1 MKKILILNGPN
12 LNWLGK
18 REPEV
23 YGNQSL
29 NQLLDSLK
37 MQFPEVE
44 IKAVQSNVEGEL
56 INHLQEAEEDNSI
69 DGIIFN
75 AGGYTHTSIALAD
88 TLKAM
93 SKKVILVHLSN
104 IYAREPE
111 RHTDLLL
118 ANASGC
124 ILGVGRDSYTL
135 AMYYFLSLGLSV

>member
-1 MKKILILNGPN
+1 MKLLLLNGPN

-18 REPEV
+18 REPEI
-23 YGNQSL
+23 YGTQG
-29 NQLLDSLK
+29 LDEMIQELK
-37 MQFPEVE
+37 LQFPQVE
-44 IKAVQSNVEGEL
+44 IKAIQSNVEGEL

-93 SKKVILVHLSN
+93 TKKVILVHLSN
-104 IYAREPE
+104 IYAREAE

-118 ANASGC
+118 ANAKGC
-124 ILGVGRDSYTL
+124 ILGLGKDSYSI
-135 AMYYFLSLGLSV
+135 AIQYFIRDLNLD

>member
-1 MKKILILNGPN
+1 MKKIILLNGPN

-18 REPEV
+18 REPEI
-23 YGNQSL
+23 YGTQG
-29 NQLLDSLK
+29 LDEMIQELK
-37 MQFPEVE
+37 LQFPQVE

-56 INHLQEAEEDNSI
+56 INCLQEAEEDNSI
-69 DGIIFN
+69 DGIVFN

-93 SKKVILVHLSN
+93 TKKVILVHLSN

-118 ANASGC
+118 ANAKGC
-124 ILGVGRDSYTL
+124 ILGLGKDSYSS
-135 AMYYFLSLGLSV
+135 AIQYFIRD

>member
-37 MQFPEVE
+37 MQFPQVE

-104 IYAREPE
+104 IYDREPE

-118 ANASGC
+118 ANAKGC
-124 ILGVGRDSYTL
+124 ILGLGKDSYSI
-135 AMYYFLSLGLSV
+135 AIQYFIRD

>member
-37 MQFPEVE
+37 LQFPEVE

-111 RHTDLLL
+111 RHTDLLV

-124 ILGVGRDSYTL
+124 ILGVGRDSYAL
-135 AMYYFLSLGLSV
+135 AVSFFLLKK

>member
-1 MKKILILNGPN
+1 MRILLLNGPN

-18 REPEV
+18 REPEI
-23 YGNQSL
+23 YGKQG
-29 NQLLDSLK
+29 LDEMIQELK
-37 MQFPEVE
+37 LQFPEVE
-44 IKAVQSNVEGEL
+44 IKAIQSNVEGEL

-69 DGIIFN
+69 GGIIFN

-111 RHTDLLL
+111 RHTDLLV

-124 ILGVGRDSYTL
+124 ILGLGKESYTL
-135 AMYYFLSLGLSV
+135 AIYYFESLGLSV

>member
-44 IKAVQSNVEGEL
+44 IKAIQSNVEGEL
-56 INHLQEAEEDNSI
+56 INHLQEAEDDNSI
-69 DGIIFN
+69 DGIVFN

-93 SKKVILVHLSN
+93 TKKVILVHLSN

-111 RHTDLLL
+111 RHTDLLV
-118 ANASGC
+118 ANAKGC
-124 ILGVGRDSYTL
+124 ILGLGKDSYSI
-135 AMYYFLSLGLSV
+135 AIQYFIRD

>member
-118 ANASGC
+118 ANATGC
-124 ILGVGRDSYTL
+124 ILGVGRESYTL
-135 AMYYFLSLGLSV
+135 AMYYFESLGLSV

>member
-1 MKKILILNGPN
+1 MQILILNGPN

-18 REPEV
+18 REPEI
-23 YGNQSL
+23 YGTQG
-29 NQLLDSLK
+29 LDEMIQELRG
-37 MQFPEVE
+37 QFPEVE
-44 IKAVQSNVEGEL
+44 IKAIQSNVEGEL
-56 INHLQEAEEDNSI
+56 INHLQEAEDDNSI
-69 DGIIFN
+69 DGIVFN

-118 ANASGC
+118 ANATGC
-124 ILGVGRDSYTL
+124 ILGVGRESYTL
-135 AMYYFLSLGLSV
+135 AIYYFLSLGLSV

>member
-1 MKKILILNGPN
+1 MKKIIILNGPN

-18 REPEV
+18 REPEI
-23 YGNQSL
+23 YGTQG
-29 NQLLDSLK
+29 LDEMIQELK
-37 MQFPEVE
+37 LQFPEVE

-69 DGIIFN
+69 DGIVFN

-104 IYAREPE
+104 IYAREAE

-118 ANASGC
+118 ANAHGC
-124 ILGVGRDSYTL
+124 VLGLGSDSYAL
-135 AMYYFLSLGLSV
+135 AVSFFLLKK

>member
-1 MKKILILNGPN
+1 MQILILNGPN

-18 REPEV
+18 REPEI
-23 YGNQSL
+23 YGTQG
-29 NQLLDSLK
+29 LDEMIQELK
-37 MQFPEVE
+37 MQFPQVE

-118 ANASGC
+118 ANATGC
-124 ILGVGRDSYTL
+124 ILGVGRESYTL
-135 AMYYFLSLGLSV
+135 AMYYFVKNSKLD

>member
-37 MQFPEVE
+37 LQFPQVE
-44 IKAVQSNVEGEL
+44 IKAIQSNVEGEL

-111 RHTDLLL
+111 RHTDLLV

-124 ILGVGRDSYTL
+124 ILGLGRESYTL

>member
-1 MKKILILNGPN
+1 
-12 LNWLGK
+12 
-18 REPEV
+18 
-23 YGNQSL
+23 
-29 NQLLDSLK
+29 

-44 IKAVQSNVEGEL
+44 IKAIQSNVEGEL
-56 INHLQEAEEDNSI
+56 INHLQEAEDDNSI

-93 SKKVILVHLSN
+93 TKKVILVHLSN

-118 ANASGC
+118 ANAKGC
-124 ILGVGRDSYTL
+124 ILGLGKDSYSI
-135 AMYYFLSLGLSV
+135 AIQYFIRD

>member
-1 MKKILILNGPN
+1 MQILILNGPN

-18 REPEV
+18 REPEI
-23 YGNQSL
+23 YGTQG
-29 NQLLDSLK
+29 LDEMIQELK
-37 MQFPEVE
+37 LQFPQVE
-44 IKAVQSNVEGEL
+44 IKAIQSNVEGEL

-93 SKKVILVHLSN
+93 TKKVILVHLSN
-104 IYAREPE
+104 IYAREAE

-118 ANASGC
+118 ANAKGC
-124 ILGVGRDSYTL
+124 ILGLGKDSYSI
-135 AMYYFLSLGLSV
+135 AIQYFIRD

>member
-44 IKAVQSNVEGEL
+44 IKAIQSNVEGEL

-104 IYAREPE
+104 IYAREAE

>member
-1 MKKILILNGPN
+1 MKILILNGPN

-18 REPEV
+18 REPEI
-23 YGNQSL
+23 YGTQG
-29 NQLLDSLK
+29 LDDMIQELK
-37 MQFPEVE
+37 LQFPQVE
-44 IKAVQSNVEGEL
+44 IKAIQSNVEGEL

-104 IYAREPE
+104 IYAREKE

-124 ILGVGRDSYTL
+124 ILGLGKDSYSI
-135 AMYYFLSLGLSV
+135 AIQYFVGI